1 MRLILATAAVFVL
14 CLPLSLQAQVTTTQ
28 AVRKPM
34 PEPPKLLGPAIGE
47 SRSSE
52 SPLQF
57 RWAPVFIAPG
67 QQAKY
72 RLVISPIFTGQ
83 TPAEALEEN
92 QPLVEREQ
100 SEPSYT
106 KEAGLTW
113 FDQYPMAVGFAWQVQ
128 AVDSTGQP
136 AATNLGKSAVSSFAI
151 QVKLPPPVKK
161 FIPQTL
167 VAGTFSIQVEEYDQ
181 PSRSLNPRLPSGI
194 GRVKFTCPPVVFP
207 FPWKTLHPL
216 EKTFTVVH
224 TITDSLTQIDLA
236 EAYLVNP
243 SAQIGEKIQLQLP
256 QGRDISRQLV
266 DRNILIGLYK
276 GLKGPQGL
284 RVRFRDVEWTGPL
297 APTVVLSEGIAW
309 YPTLPAIPAV
319 PAQVAIEPGFSLAID
334 SLVITPSRASVRGA
348 ILLPTCIVS
357 TTVCTR
363 SSVSLPWTSI
373 TGHCELYQEIPDSS
387 FGPFSIGE
395 TGIQISGRG
404 YTIDFSSTHS
414 NPSVLPP
421 LGNAWKG
428 VVLKTGA
435 TPDPPAETILSN
447 RGYLKAKYTFTNG
460 LITST
465 GLDARLDLAAQFA
478 FRTVEPIGYLVTM
491 RPPDGYLR
499 LSACG
504 LQRGQFLS
512 GEIHLPLA
520 AIRDENGL
528 LIRARYD
535 TLRVQPDM
543 DLAGGVKVP
552 GGFAWGEFS
561 KTGGAPRFY
570 QLGADLT
577 HPTVDGYFYLAARQ
591 LAPYY
596 PVAGGVFTT
605 PLLYPLDAQVQ
616 AQGMQGI
623 TIPSVGQRRFTIWT
637 QDVPGTSILFPRKL
651 EFDPESVLSTWLNVI
666 GTGVHAEVRIATT
679 INQRDTV
686 SLGPTWSTQPKYL
699 GETPL
704 KVSFKWES
712 KQDRLMKM
720 QFVESAVWDSDFRGR
735 LFLAGPINDSA
746 RFKRLVF
753 TSTANAGGAEL
764 DLSQPLKMDYWG
776 VTVVPKDTTKSA
788 GVVCVKLGVI
798 YLTAAGIAEPRH
810 FARPFW
816 LTWGEIKAS
825 GNLGRLFFD
834 YNNAGQRFDRFPY
847 TPASVRLSNYTPAAP
862 ADTGFVITYGTLAF
876 NFFGAKPLWVYDWK
890 SPNRTMDP
898 YNSRTVRIPVTSSF
912 GPGTSDLHLTRDWGD
927 GVAGLDFTVQYDSV
941 VQEGFA
947 GPGSASIT
955 KFVIF
960 SDPLPGK
967 IDVKA
972 ERSCFTLNHETDVS
986 MNLGPLM
993 TTSALGNVWGCGCI
1007 VGESLERI
1015 AVGGE
1020 LSANAGAGFSIL
1032 ARTAGAV
1039 SVVMGFSPS
1048 RTDFLLAGDAFAV
1061 LMTHNAEIVGYI
1073 TLTIDRD
1080 VGYAE
1085 GYAKGMITMQDIV
1098 AGISGQGEFQWH
1110 IGTDNETIQGR
1121 VAVSMY
1127 EMGWPA
1133 AGAGVEAG
1141 LWLGINS
1148 DKDKIWVM
1156 DGISGRFGLDKG
1168 GLPQHV
1174 TGFYAYMSFSESVSF
1189 YVVSG
1194 GYQAYA
1200 GVGAFAGYGHDTGAG
1215 FGVIGNVG
1223 LYVWGKILGGLV
1235 SADAWGNLQIIIGV
1249 PPAFSGTLG
1258 LDACVL
1264 WVFCGSAT
1272 VHAGFNANQGF
1283 YLY

>member
-1 MRLILATAAVFVL
+1 MRFSTATAAALVL
-14 CLPLSLQAQVTTTQ
+14 CLPLSLQAQVTPTQ

-34 PEPPKLLGPAIGE
+34 PESPKLLGPTADE
-47 SRSSE
+47 LQDSE
-52 SPLQF
+52 SPIVL
-57 RWAPVFIAPG
+57 RWAPVVLAPG
-67 QQAKY
+67 RQAYY
-72 RLVISPIFTGQ
+72 RLVIAPVFAGQ
-83 TPAEALEEN
+83 TPEEALEEN
-92 QPLVEREQ
+92 QPLFERLLTQPSFTNEPG
-100 SEPSYT
+100 SE
-106 KEAGLTW
+106 L
-113 FDQYPMAVGFAWQVQ
+113 FDQYPMAVAFAWQVQ
-128 AVDSTGQP
+128 AVDPTGKP
-136 AATNLGKSAVSSFAI
+136 AAGNLGKSLVSSFAVR
-151 QVKLPPPVKK
+151 VKIPPPVKK
-161 FIPQTL
+161 LIPQTL
-167 VAGTFSIQVEEYDQ
+167 IAGSFSIAVEEYDR
-181 PSRSLNPRLPSGI
+181 PSRSVNPRLPSGI

-207 FPWKTLHPL
+207 FPWRSLRQI
-216 EKTFTVVH
+216 EKQFTVVQ
-224 TITDSLTQIDLA
+224 TITDSATQIDLA
-236 EAYLVNP
+236 EAQLVNP
-243 SAQIGEKIQLQLP
+243 SAKTGEKIQLQLP
-256 QGRDISRQLV
+256 QRADASRQLV

-284 RVRFRDVEWTGPL
+284 RVRFRDVEWSGPL
-297 APTVVLSEGIAW
+297 APTVVLTEGTAW
-309 YPTLPAIPAV
+309 YPTRPAIPAV
-319 PAQVAIEPGFSLAID
+319 PAQITIEPGFSLAID
-334 SLVITPSRASVRGA
+334 SLVITPSKASVRGS
-348 ILLPTCIVS
+348 ILLPPCIVS
-357 TTVCTR
+357 TSACTR
-363 SSVSLPWTSI
+363 SSVSLPWT
-373 TGHCELYQEIPDSS
+373 TVTAHCEFYQEVPDSS

-395 TGIQISGRG
+395 TGIRISGRG

-414 NPSVLPP
+414 NSTVLPP

-428 VVLKTGA
+428 VVLKSGA

-447 RGYLKAKYTFTNG
+447 RGYLKAKYTFANG

-478 FRTVEPIGYLVTM
+478 FGTVEPIGYLVTM

-499 LSACG
+499 LAACG
-504 LQRGQFLS
+504 VLRGQFLA
-512 GEIHLPLA
+512 GEIHLPMA
-520 AIRDENGL
+520 AIRDESGQ

-543 DLAGGVKVP
+543 DLAGGVKIP
-552 GGFAWGEFS
+552 GGFTWGEFS
-561 KTGGAPRFY
+561 KAGGAPRYY
-570 QLGADLT
+570 QLGADVA
-577 HPTVDGYFYLAARQ
+577 HPVVDGYFYLAARQ
-591 LAPYY
+591 MAPYY
-596 PVAGGVFTT
+596 PVVGNVFAT
-605 PLLYPLDAQVQ
+605 PALYPLDVRVQ

-623 TIPSVGQRRFTIWT
+623 TIPQIGQRRFTIWT

-651 EFDPESVLSTWLNVI
+651 EFAPESVLMSWLNVI

-679 INQRDTV
+679 INQKDTV
-686 SLGPTWSTQPKYL
+686 YLGPTWSTQPKYL
-699 GETPL
+699 GETPF

-735 LFLAGPINDSA
+735 LFLGGPVNDSA

-764 DLSQPLKMDYWG
+764 DLSQPLTMDYWG
-776 VTVVPKDTTKSA
+776 VTVVPKDTNQSA

-810 FARPFW
+810 FAQPFW

-834 YNNAGQRFDRFPY
+834 YNNAGQKFDGFPY
-847 TPASVRLSNYTPAAP
+847 TPAFVKLSDYNPAAP
-862 ADTGFVITYGTLAF
+862 ADTGFVITHGTLAF
-876 NFFGAKPLWVYDWK
+876 NFFGSKPLWVYDWK

-898 YNSRTVRIPVTSSF
+898 YNSRTVRVPVTSPF

-941 VQEGFA
+941 VQEGFT

-960 SDPLPGK
+960 SEPLPGR

-972 ERSCFTLNHETDVS
+972 ARSCFTLNHEADIG

-993 TTSALGNVWGCGCI
+993 TTSAMGKVWGCGCI

-1039 SVVMGFSPS
+1039 TVVMGFSPS

-1085 GYAKGMITMQDIV
+1085 GYAKGMITVADIV
-1098 AGISGQGEFQWH
+1098 AGVSGQGEFQWH
-1110 IGTDNETIQGR
+1110 IGSDNQTIQGR

-1156 DGISGRFGLDKG
+1156 DGISGRFGLNKAA
-1168 GLPQHV
+1168 LPQHV
-1174 TGFYAYMSFSESVSF
+1174 TGFYAYMSFSASVSF

-1200 GVGAFAGYGHDTGAG
+1200 GVGAFAGYGNDTGMG

-1249 PPAFSGTLG
+1249 PPAFAGTLG